1 MHECKTVTLRT
12 RPLKNGMLSYY
23 LDYYP
28 GYRDKDTMKVIRH
41 ESLGIYIYANPRS
54 RRERDFNDAMAEKA
68 EAVRCRRF
76 EAIVN
81 ERYDFLDKNRLKGDF
96 LEYFRRQ
103 LPKQNAKWEFVY
115 LHFEKFVCGKCTF
128 EEIDV
133 DLCNRFRDYLL
144 NARQL
149 KYPDRR
155 ISRNSASGY

>member
-1 MHECKTVTLRT
+1 MRQRRNNLLFQEPKDSANT
-12 RPLKNGMLSYY
+12 RPAVVALVEVVEVVAPPRLQIGHTPTLS
-23 LDYYP
+23 
-28 GYRDKDTMKVIRH
+28 H
-41 ESLGIYIYANPRS
+41 SLPRTKPPRN

-115 LHFEKFVCGKCTF
+115 LHFEKFV
-128 EEIDV
+128 
-133 DLCNRFRDYLL
+133 
-144 NARQL
+144 
-149 KYPDRR
+149 
-155 ISRNSASGY
+155 